1 MYLYILFHLHLFKTN
16 TNNLQFTYSNYF
28 IKQSLKISHLKTE
41 NILLKYFI
49 TCIFTH
55 LFKKDTNNLL
65 KLF

>member
-1 MYLYILFHLHLFKTN
+1 MYLYILFLLHLFKTN